1 MVKNRNYFII
11 NLIFLIILGVVFGY
25 SYFFY
30 PNDQPIQCVVKA
42 YTGKNCPSCGFSRAF
57 SAFTHLKYE
66 EGMAYN
72 THAFKAFLFFLF
84 QFTLRSVVSVAYFK
98 KPDLLSTKF
107 IIAEL
112 TITIALFLVVF
123 LPLLSY

>member
-1 MVKNRNYFII
+1 MVKNKNYFII

-30 PNDQPIQCVVKA
+30 PNDQPIQCAVKA

-57 SAFTHLKYE
+57 SAFTHLKYD

-72 THAFKAFLFFLF
+72 THAFNAFLFFLF
-84 QFTLRSVVSVAYFK
+84 QFILRSFVIIVWFK
-98 KPDLLSTKF
+98 KPELLPFKF
-107 IIAEL
+107 VIVEVTL
-112 TITIALFLVVF
+112 TIVLFLVVF
-123 LPLLSY
+123 LPLLFY